1 MLKPTLPLVMI
12 ALAIVLG
19 GSSCHDYGKDDRASD
34 RQTPS
39 SVDTG
44 NNRTGYKL
52 IPRQQLEPRIQSLP
66 RR

>member
-12 ALAIVLG
+12 AVAIALG
-19 GSSCHDYGKDDRASD
+19 GSSCHDYGNDDGAND
-34 RQTPS
+34 RQNPS

-44 NNRTGYKL
+44 SNRSGYQL